1 MCIRSLL
8 LYFLSKRSEIVYYS
22 CLEMFGTL
30 SLHQSGRT
38 YILKT
43 KEAASHAIL
52 ETFIGSGNVA
62 GRTIPHIV
70 WSCLSMAKLFLFAR
84 AVYIRSIHMHARL
97 ASVN

>member
-1 MCIRSLL
+1 MHIRSLL
-8 LYFLSKRSEIVYYS
+8 LYFLSKRSGIVYYS

-43 KEAASHAIL
+43 KGAASHAIL
-52 ETFIGSGNVA
+52 ETFRFLKYGSGNVA

-70 WSCLSMAKLFLFAR
+70 WSCSSVCTGLHFAH
-84 AVYIRSIHMHARL
+84 VLI
-97 ASVN
+97 